1 MQTLYEK
8 ILDKPKSYR
17 RKLSYAITAI
27 LGVLIF
33 AVWLMITIF
42 SMRNAFDF
50 EDTTEDIKNSF
61 SEEFEAPSFYEE
73 EETKSLEE
81 NFDTLMDQ
89 EKETELSTEKD
100 LNLRN

>member
-17 RKLSYAITAI
+17 RKLSYVITAI

-42 SMRNAFDF
+42 SMRKSFNF
-50 EDTTEDIKNSF
+50 EDVTEDIQGSF
-61 SEEFEAPSFYEE
+61 SGEFEVPSLYEE
-73 EETKSLEE
+73 EGTESLEE
-81 NFDTLMDQ
+81 NFDTLINQ
-89 EKETELSTEKD
+89 EKVESSTEKD
-100 LNLRN
+100 LNLQN